1 MKKCRNIQCILLLR
15 REIGSLETVH
25 LVNSALDESVIVGRM
40 EGMNGGVVHINN
52 GSGLT
57 S

>member
-1 MKKCRNIQCILLLR
+1 MKKCRNIQCILFLR

-40 EGMNGGVVHINN
+40 EGMNGGVVHIN